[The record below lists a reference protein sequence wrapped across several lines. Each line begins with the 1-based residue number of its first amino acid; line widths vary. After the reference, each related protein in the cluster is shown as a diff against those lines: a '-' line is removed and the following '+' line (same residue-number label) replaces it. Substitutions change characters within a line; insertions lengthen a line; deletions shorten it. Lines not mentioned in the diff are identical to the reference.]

1 MNQFFY
7 DVSPYCSVQWSH
19 SLWFSSEMFPPSK
32 LISMVEIS
40 VSNNFCRLYLPLLP
54 SESTGAHRSLNSGLK
69 LTQLVNNK
77 SSTESN
83 SSDSTHCC
91 GLTRCGHAMDFLTT
105 DQHRKQAAKTAKFSF
120 CFLGEYSQ
128 LQRQHE
134 APMREVSILFPPVF
148 CLKSFSLGLLFPVV

>member
-1 MNQFFY
+1 MQLSLVTRDLSNLNSLSRMIESVFLRCQ
-7 DVSPYCSVQWSH
+7 SYCSVQWSH
-19 SLWFSSEMFPPSK
+19 LLWFSSEMFPPSK
-32 LISMVEIS
+32 LISTVEIS

-91 GLTRCGHAMDFLTT
+91 GLTGCGHAMDFLTT
-105 DQHRKQAAKTAKFSF
+105 DQHRKQAAKIARFSF
-120 CFLGEYSQ
+120 CFLCEYSQ
-128 LQRQHE
+128 LQRQLE
-134 APMREVSILFPPVF
+134 APMQ
-148 CLKSFSLGLLFPVV
+148 